1 VAARDELGRISFSPD
16 REEWVEFGPPGAR
29 RRVAFHDYAT
39 LYTVPGLYE
48 RVFYAELGM
57 RSSTEVVGLFGRALE
72 DLGLPPTEQRV
83 LDFGAGNG
91 LGGAEL
97 RALGVGHLVGL
108 DLEPQAR
115 EAARRDHPGV
125 YDDFRVGDLSAWS
138 AREAAELAAH
148 RFTAVVALSALGPG
162 HAPPQVLDRALGLL
176 EPGGLFAFAV
186 TPTLLPGSD
195 DPAGRAT
202 GYPGFLDE
210 LLRHR
215 ARELGR
221 HAYVHRRRT
230 DGSDDLGVALA
241 GRLLGG

>member
-1 VAARDELGRISFSPD
+1 MAAHDELGTIIFSPG
-16 REEWVEFGPPGAR
+16 EEKWVEFGPTSAR
-29 RRVAFHDYAT
+29 RRAGFHDYAA
-39 LYTVPGLYE
+39 LYAVPGLYE
-48 RVFYAELGM
+48 RVFYEELGM
-57 RSSTEVVGLFGRALE
+57 RSGTEVVGLLGRALE
-72 DLGLPPTEQRV
+72 DLGLDPADQRV

-91 LGGAEL
+91 LGGVEL

-138 AREAAELAAH
+138 AQEVAELAAH
-148 RFTAVVALSALGPG
+148 GFTAVVALSALGPG
-162 HAPPQVLDRALGLL
+162 HAPPHVLDRALALL

-195 DPAGRAT
+195 DLAGQAT
-202 GYPGFLDE
+202 GYPDFLDE

-241 GRLLGG
+241 GRLL